1 MSSATGNKSP
11 PNPMLNPKFG
21 PLVETRLRVV
31 TWNLWGRGGPWEERL
46 GGITATLRALSP
58 DVVALQEVW
67 EESGGRSQAVLLAE
81 ALGFHP
87 LFAGRYAI
95 DGVAMGN
102 AILSRW
108 PIIGHEAWPLPA
120 PPEREELRN
129 VVRADIDGP
138 RGRLHVFTT
147 HLNWK
152 FDQSDI
158 RQDQVRAVAGLV
170 AAVSDGET
178 PPILAGDF
186 NAAPDSDEIRM
197 LTGRTTVPVPGLVFQ
212 DAWEL
217 AGDGG
222 PGSTWINA
230 NPWARADL
238 EPDRRIDY
246 VFAGF
251 PRWGGV
257 GHIVA
262 CRLAGGPVDAL
273 YPSDH
278 LAVVAELRY

>member
-1 MSSATGNKSP
+1 MSTP
-11 PNPMLNPKFG
+11 VMNPVMNPKFG
-21 PLVETRLRVV
+21 PLLDTRLRVV
-31 TWNLWGRGGPWEERL
+31 TWNLWGRGGPWEARL
-46 GGITATLRALSP
+46 AGIAATLRALAP
-58 DVVALQEVW
+58 DIVTLQEVW
-67 EESGGRSQAVLLAE
+67 EETGGASQAVVLAE
-81 ALGFHP
+81 TLGFHQV
-87 LFAGRYAI
+87 FAGRYAI
-95 DGVAMGN
+95 DDVAMGN

-108 PIIGHEAWPLPA
+108 PVAGFTVRPLPA
-120 PPEREELRN
+120 PPERQELRN
-129 VVRADIDGP
+129 VVRADVDGP

-147 HLNWK
+147 HLNWR
-152 FDQSDI
+152 FDQSDT
-158 RQDQVRAVAGLV
+158 RQEQVRGVAEFV
-170 AAVSDGET
+170 AET
-178 PPILAGDF
+178 PDTEAPPILAGDF

-197 LTGRTTVPVPGLVFQ
+197 LTGRTTVPLAGLAFQ
-212 DAWEL
+212 DAWEM

-222 PGSTWINA
+222 PGCTWVNA

-257 GHIVA
+257 GHVVA
-262 CRLAGGPVDAL
+262 CGLAGGPVDGL

>member
-1 MSSATGNKSP
+1 MSN
-11 PNPMLNPKFG
+11 LKFG
-21 PLVETRLRVV
+21 ELVDTRVRVV
-31 TWNLWGRGGPWEERL
+31 SWNLWGRGGPWEARL
-46 GGITATLRALSP
+46 AGITATLRALDP
-58 DVVALQEVW
+58 DVVTLQEVW
-67 EESGGRSQAVLLAE
+67 EETGGRSQATVLAE

-87 LFAGRYAI
+87 VFAGRYAI

-102 AILSRW
+102 AVLSRW
-108 PIIGHEAWPLPA
+108 PVVQCEVWPLPA

-129 VVRADIDGP
+129 VMRADIDGP
-138 RGRLHVFTT
+138 RGLLRVFTT

-152 FDQSDI
+152 FDQSDV
-158 RQDQVRAVAGLV
+158 RQDQVRVLAALVADVAGGDV
-170 AAVSDGET
+170 
-178 PPILAGDF
+178 PPVLAGDF

-222 PGSTWINA
+222 PGHTWANA

-257 GHIVA
+257 GHVVA
-262 CRLAGGPVDAL
+262 CGLAGGPVDGL

-278 LAVVAELRY
+278 LAVVADLRY